1 MIKVAYPCSIFCILI
16 LLNACT
22 AAKRASEVNAAY
34 VDAYNFENKSCQ
46 QILILAEEF
55 KQKTPSLERKVDE
68 TRRQDKIKEQV
79 GLWLFWPTY
88 FFMEGNADE
97 QTELAIAR
105 GNLNAL
111 RTAALQKNCNVYQN
125 QAVRELAP
133 DYSST
138 LSSPPSNNNK
148 TTSSNKTSN
157 KQSFMKE
164 KELKKLLEEISK
176 AKIDREALRQILRL
190 YEKGAIS
197 KNTYEVETK
206 RILDQADQ
214 VMLEELEKLL
224 DKGLITFSTY
234 ENSKKDILVKSN

>member
-1 MIKVAYPCSIFCILI
+1 MIKVARPFLIVFILI
-16 LLNACT
+16 LLSACT
-22 AAKRASEVNAAY
+22 AAKRASEVNATY
-34 VDAYNFENKSCQ
+34 VAAYNFEDKSCQ
-46 QILILAEEF
+46 QIFVLAEEF
-55 KQKTPSLERKVDE
+55 KQRTPALERKVDE

-88 FFMEGNADE
+88 FFMQGNAEE
-97 QTELAIAR
+97 QTELAMAR

-111 RTAALQKNCNVYQN
+111 RTAALQKDCNVYQN

-148 TTSSNKTSN
+148 TTSNNKTSN

-164 KELKKLLEEISK
+164 KELDKLLEEISK
-176 AKIDREALRQILRL
+176 AKIDREALQQILTL
-190 YEKGAIS
+190 YEKGVIS
-197 KNTYEVETK
+197 KNTYNAETK
-206 RILDQADQ
+206 RILDQANQ
-214 VMLEELEKLL
+214 LMLEELERLL

-234 ENSKKDILVKSN
+234 ENTKREILVKSN